1 MFPATSHDAP
11 HDKAGGLAALYVA
24 LAYIAAMPFFLLVVD
39 YPTATTAA
47 EKVASILHNYQ
58 SMYAMY
64 LVTYVLLGVVLAVL
78 VLSLFEPLRRGSE
91 LGARLA
97 TVLGLMWATAL
108 VLSGMI
114 FNHGMGTVVSL
125 AETSPDQAAMAWQ
138 AIEPVT
144 DSLGGAGGETLGG
157 LWMLLVGWTAL
168 RGRALPTTLAWFGAA
183 TGLIGLAS
191 TVPALAE
198 ASYAFGLLQIAWFA
212 WLGTVLIARRTNTPR
227 PVDLQPALGT
237 A

>member
-1 MFPATSHDAP
+1 MVSGSTHGTVAATPLSSPGTKRFARDRAADLGLVLLAVCIGLAGFIRESQRP
-11 HDKAGGLAALYVA
+11 GGLGEG
-24 LAYIAAMPFFLLVVD
+24 PLVVD
-39 YPTATTAA
+39 IAVGSAA
-47 EKVASILHNYQ
+47 CLA
-58 SMYAMY
+58 
-64 LVTYVLLGVVLAVL
+64 LL
-78 VLSLFEPLRRGSE
+78 LRRRWPVE
-91 LGARLA
+91 LTAILSVVGAF
-97 TVLGLMWATAL
+97 
-108 VLSGMI
+108 S
-114 FNHGMGTVVSL
+114 VV
-125 AETSPDQAAMAWQ
+125 AGGAA
-138 AIEPVT
+138 I
-144 DSLGGAGGETLGG
+144 AGGETLGG